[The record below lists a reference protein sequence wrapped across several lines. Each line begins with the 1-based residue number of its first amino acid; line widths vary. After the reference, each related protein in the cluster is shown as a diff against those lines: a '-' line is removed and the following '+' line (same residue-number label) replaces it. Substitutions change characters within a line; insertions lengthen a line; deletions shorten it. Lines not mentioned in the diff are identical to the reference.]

1 MLLQWLYPLLPRV
14 ALVELV
20 SLRVLSLHLPDRLLL
35 LGARCQLQVIT
46 LLRAGLPMD
55 RLSLGVVPPS
65 GAGLAG
71 QVLIW

>member
-1 MLLQWLYPLLPRV
+1 MLSQCPYPLLPRV

-20 SLRVLSLHLPDRLLL
+20 RLRVLSLHLPDRLLL
-35 LGARCQLQVIT
+35 LGARCQLLVVT

-71 QVLIW
+71 PILIW

>member
-1 MLLQWLYPLLPRV
+1 MFLRWLYPQLQRV
-14 ALVELV
+14 ALVELL
-20 SLRVLSLHLPDRLLL
+20 SLRVLSVHLPDRLLL
-35 LGARCQLQVIT
+35 LGARCQLLVIT